1 MLQTVILLVQAFAC
15 AGAVSPAAFYVAP
28 HGDDRAEGTIE
39 APFAT
44 LHRARDAVRH
54 LVYQGLDADVVVYV
68 RGGVYYLD
76 APFTLGPQDS
86 GAGGHS
92 ILYTAYERE
101 QPIFSGGERITGW
114 KKGADGRWTAT
125 LPDVASGTWC
135 FRQLFRGGQRLPRG
149 RFPNGNGLLHVTAVN
164 PEVTAITLDQA
175 PPAGGLANGDAELV
189 VYQNWSITRARIA
202 SNDGAVI
209 HTRHPAGWIG
219 HGDATTTSPGKPC
232 HVENA
237 PELVD
242 EPGEWYLDRRTGVLT
257 YYAAD
262 GEDPNAEEMVA
273 PRLERLLVVRGAPEA
288 PVRNV
293 CFVGLTFQ
301 HAEWPL
307 PEFGYIGIQAGHHG
321 TTMEAPAFVL
331 PGAIEFEYAEGCR
344 MKRCRVAHTGA
355 CGIVFGAACRDNIA
369 GHCSLEDIGGNGIMV
384 GWRGEEWS
392 RRKEL
397 AGDSS
402 LSADWLEPRFVP
414 RNNAVADCTV
424 RRCGAVNHGCVGI
437 FDAFCD
443 GTRIT
448 HNLVTDM
455 PYTGISIGFRWDE
468 SETSQRSCLVEY
480 NDVHDVM
487 KMLADGGGIYTL
499 GLQPGT
505 VLRGN
510 LLYDVHRSAFA
521 HGGAPN
527 NGIFFDQGSKG
538 YLVEGN
544 IIYNTSGDPVRF
556 NQTGP
561 ENLDLREN
569 TFGIAPGEPAFPV
582 EAAAKAGPRPE

>member
-1 MLQTVILLVQAFAC
+1 MNGMVLLASVLSVVAAAQ
-15 AGAVSPAAFYVAP
+15 PAALYVAP
-28 HGDDRAEGTIE
+28 DGNDRAEGTIE

-68 RGGVYYLD
+68 RGGMYYLD
-76 APFTLGPQDS
+76 APFALGPQDS
-86 GAGGHS
+86 GTAEHS
-92 ILYTAYERE
+92 ILYTAFEGE
-101 QPIFSGGERITGW
+101 QPVLSGGRRITGW
-114 KKGADGRWTAT
+114 ERGADGRWTVT
-125 LPDVASGTWC
+125 LPDVASGAWY
-135 FRQLFRGGQRLPRG
+135 FRQLFRGDQRLPRG
-149 RFPNGNGLLHVTAVN
+149 RFPNDEGLLHVTAVN
-164 PEVTAITLDQA
+164 PEVTAITVDQA
-175 PPAGGLANGDAELV
+175 PPARDLAHGDAELV

-209 HTRHPAGWIG
+209 HTGHPAGWIG

-232 HVENA
+232 YLENA
-237 PELVD
+237 LEFVD
-242 EPGEWYLDRRTGVLT
+242 APGEWYLDRRTGVLT

-262 GEDPNAEEMVA
+262 REDPNAVEMVA

-293 CFVGLTFQ
+293 YFAGLTFQ

-321 TTMEAPAFVL
+321 TTMEAPTYVL
-331 PGAIEFEYAEGCR
+331 PGAIEFAFAESCR
-344 MKRCRVAHTGA
+344 LKRCRVAHTGA
-355 CGIVFGAACRDNIA
+355 CGIVFGAGCRENVVD
-369 GHCSLEDIGGNGIMV
+369 HCSLEDIGGNGVMV
-384 GWRGEEWS
+384 GWRGDELP

-397 AGDSS
+397 TGDFS
-402 LSADWLEPRFVP
+402 LSADWLDSRFVP

-424 RRCGAVNHGCVGI
+424 RRCGAVNYGCVGI

-443 GTRIT
+443 GTHIT

-468 SETSQRSCLVEY
+468 SETSQRNCIVEY
-480 NDVHDVM
+480 NEVHDVM
-487 KMLADGGGIYTL
+487 KMLADGGAIYTL

-510 LLYDVHRSAFA
+510 VLYDVHRSTFA

-544 IIYNTSGDPVRF
+544 IIYNTSGEPIRF

-561 ENLDLREN
+561 DNLDLREN
-569 TFGIAPGEPAFPV
+569 AFGGAPGNPAFPV
-582 EAAAKAGPRPE
+582 EAAAKAGPRPG